1 MDRRL
6 RFADMAYSF
15 GQPELTVD
23 EIMDVQRVRPE
34 TRALVAQAT
43 TDKDKFILLMC
54 SPEMMEA

>member
-1 MDRRL
+1 M

-23 EIMDVQRVRPE
+23 EIMDAQRVRPE

-43 TDKDKFILLMC
+43 KDKDKFILLMC